1 ILTASIAA
9 LRALEDRGIRA
20 DLVAGHS
27 LGEYSALVAA
37 GALRFEDAVRIVRK
51 RGLFMQE
58 AVPPG
63 EGAMAAL
70 LGCDIDTVRL
80 VCSEA
85 SNLGVCEPANI
96 NSPTQTVI
104 AGHRQAVE
112 RAVELAKQR
121 GARRAVMLA
130 VSAPF
135 HCALMKPAAERL
147 APVLDSVEFF

>member
-1 ILTASIAA
+1 MKKTAFVFPGQGSQQAGMGKSLFDTAGVARKVFEDADRALDLRLSSLCFEGPDEELKLTANTQPAILTASIAA

-70 LGCDIDTVRL
+70 LGC
-80 VCSEA
+80 
-85 SNLGVCEPANI
+85 
-96 NSPTQTVI
+96 
-104 AGHRQAVE
+104 
-112 RAVELAKQR
+112 
-121 GARRAVMLA
+121 
-130 VSAPF
+130 
-135 HCALMKPAAERL
+135 
-147 APVLDSVEFF
+147 